1 MKKVFSLLLVLAL
14 LLPAAAMAEVCVDG
28 GTYTVSCGAS
38 TAEGLEALLA
48 YVDAMTPRA
57 MTNLSIKE
65 QPSRAGRP
73 FCGASDD

>member
-14 LLPAAAMAEVCVDG
+14 LLPCAALAEVCVDG
-28 GTYTVSCGAS
+28 GTHTVACGRD
-38 TAEGLEALLA
+38 E
-48 YVDAMTPRA
+48 PRA